1 MKHPS
6 PVTQLAIP
14 LRQQG
19 AVLITSLI
27 FLTVLT
33 LIGVVSMQSTS
44 MDYQMSTNAVLRDR
58 AFYFSEN
65 GRQAMGSVLD
75 DHLFER
81 GWTGN
86 VILPTGLAIA
96 DISKDLYN
104 GNDSSESLANSTSL
118 TVDATH
124 QLDGNGDGDVTDG
137 EDSNSAI
144 IVYKTQTQWAA
155 GAGTAMAAGYE
166 GLGKAAAAGGVHV
179 FFELRS
185 RGTSIAGAQA
195 TTAAEYRAILKN

>member
-1 MKHPS
+1 MKHPLTVIQ
-6 PVTQLAIP
+6 PAALP
-14 LRQQG
+14 RQQG
-19 AVLITSLI
+19 AVLITALM

-65 GRQAMGSVLD
+65 GREAMGSVVD

-81 GWTGN
+81 GWTAN
-86 VILPTGLAIA
+86 VTLPTGLSIA
-96 DISKDLYN
+96 DINKDLYN
-104 GNDSSESLANSTSL
+104 GNDAGESLANSASL

-124 QLDGNGDGDVTDG
+124 QLDGNGDGDFTDG
-137 EDSNSAI
+137 EDSNSQI
-144 IVYKTQTQWAA
+144 IVYKTQTQWAS

-185 RGTSIAGAQA
+185 RGTTVAGAQA
-195 TTAAEYRAILKN
+195 TTATEYRAILKN

>member
-6 PVTQLAIP
+6 TVTQTTTP
-14 LRQQG
+14 SRQRG
-19 AVLITSLI
+19 AVLITALM

-33 LIGVVSMQSTS
+33 LVGVVSMQSTS
-44 MDYQMSTNAVLRDR
+44 MDYQMSTNAVLQDR

-65 GRQAMGSVLD
+65 GREAMGSVID
-75 DHLFER
+75 DHLFDR
-81 GWTGN
+81 GWSTN
-86 VILPTGLAIA
+86 VILPTGLTIA
-96 DISKDLYN
+96 DTSKDLYN
-104 GNDSSESLANSTSL
+104 GNDAGESLANAASL
-118 TVDATH
+118 TFDATH
-124 QLDGNGDGDVTDG
+124 RLDGNDDGDFTDG
-137 EDSNSAI
+137 EDSNSQI

-166 GLGKAAAAGGVHV
+166 GLGKAAAAGGLHV

-185 RGTSIAGAQA
+185 RGTTVAGAQA

>member
-1 MKHPS
+1 MKHSLTVIQPIAL
-6 PVTQLAIP
+6 P
-14 LRQQG
+14 RQQG
-19 AVLITSLI
+19 AVLITALM

-33 LIGVVSMQSTS
+33 LVGVISMQSTS

-58 AFYFSEN
+58 AFHFSEN
-65 GRQAMGSVLD
+65 GREAMGSVID

-81 GWTGN
+81 GWTAN
-86 VILPTGLAIA
+86 VTLPTGLNIA
-96 DISKDLYN
+96 NANKDLYN
-104 GNDSSESLANSTSL
+104 GNDTGESLADASSL

-124 QLDGNGDGDVTDG
+124 RLDGNGDGDFTDG

-185 RGTSIAGAQA
+185 RGTTVAGAQA
-195 TTAAEYRAILKN
+195 TTATEYRAILKN

>member
-1 MKHPS
+1 MKHPLT
-6 PVTQLAIP
+6 VTPLAARQ
-14 LRQQG
+14 RQQG
-19 AVLITSLI
+19 AVLITALM

-65 GRQAMGSVLD
+65 GREAMGSVID
-75 DHLFER
+75 AHLFER

-86 VILPTGLAIA
+86 VILPTGLNII
-96 DISKDLYN
+96 DTSKDLYID
-104 GNDSSESLANSTSL
+104 NDAGESLANTSSL
-118 TVDATH
+118 TVDARH

-137 EDSNSAI
+137 EDSNSEI
-144 IVYKTQTQWAA
+144 IVYRTQTQWAA

-185 RGTSIAGAQA
+185 RGETVAGAQA
-195 TTAAEYRAILKN
+195 TTATEYRAILKN